1 MHCLVLLPLNL
12 RPRLLSLLPV
22 QLQRLVAGSAD
33 GPAVMQLLDELMA
46 VAAERCTEAMLL
58 EASVMD
64 RILVGAGSMRQQQ
77 QQQVSLL

>member
-1 MHCLVLLPLNL
+1 
-12 RPRLLSLLPV
+12 V

-77 QQQVSLL
+77 QQVSLL

>member
-77 QQQVSLL
+77 QQVSLL